1 MNRMR
6 ILLADDHREM
16 LDRVA
21 AFLQSEFEVVGKV
34 QDGQSLI
41 EAATKLEPDVLV
53 VDISMP
59 VLSGIEATRQLK
71 KEGCKAKVVFLT
83 VHDEPDFARASL
95 EAGALG
101 YVVKPRLVS
110 DLIVA
115 IQEALAGRRF
125 VSPSIELS
133 A

>member
-71 KEGCKAKVVFLT
+71 KEGCKTKVVFLT

-101 YVVKPRLVS
+101 YVVKSRLVS

-133 A
+133 T